1 MSSALEKLK
10 GGQMCSCSTKRP

>member
-1 MSSALEKLK
+1 MSSALEKLN